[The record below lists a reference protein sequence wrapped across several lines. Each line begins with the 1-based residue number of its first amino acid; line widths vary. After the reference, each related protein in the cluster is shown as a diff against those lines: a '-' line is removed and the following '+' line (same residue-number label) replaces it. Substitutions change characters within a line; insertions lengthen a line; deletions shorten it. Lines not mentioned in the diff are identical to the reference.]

1 MLDEYWC
8 GWWWWEPV
16 RMPSYQQHYSNS
28 NWIGMDLQL
37 IEMKLMSSAAE
48 AEDDLKCEEGA
59 SLCCCFVNQSR
70 LMIIVK
76 VGTNSVFNNLITQF
90 WMESWS
96 LIIIHVLVTHLVDR
110 RNRCFINRMLLLQFR
125 NQIDGLMTC
134 ITSFSWQ
141 VPRNS
146 KINWNMLIRSL
157 RYRCNRPTPTDTEVK
172 GRGSREREGERR
184 MAFIKP
190 SPSLQD
196 GMEMIRHGPFDIAS
210 DAMSDAIIFAD
221 LTHGRNCL
229 KATDGAFPM
238 NGPANQCSFDP
249 SHIYSVIH
257 TRVIFIYINIYINV
271 CGYVCMY
278 IYRRVCGCTYV
289 RMDVNVRVRV
299 CTCLPFE

>member
-172 GRGSREREGERR
+172 GRGKGGWLSLNRRHHCRTEWRWFAMARLISRQTPCLTRSYLQIWHTAGTVWRQR
-184 MAFIKP
+184 TGHSRWMALRINALLIHHTYTP
-190 SPSLQD
+190 LY
-196 GMEMIRHGPFDIAS
+196 IRA
-210 DAMSDAIIFAD
+210 
-221 LTHGRNCL
+221 LYL
-229 KATDGAFPM
+229 
-238 NGPANQCSFDP
+238 
-249 SHIYSVIH
+249 
-257 TRVIFIYINIYINV
+257 YI
-271 CGYVCMY
+271 
-278 IYRRVCGCTYV
+278 
-289 RMDVNVRVRV
+289 
-299 CTCLPFE
+299 